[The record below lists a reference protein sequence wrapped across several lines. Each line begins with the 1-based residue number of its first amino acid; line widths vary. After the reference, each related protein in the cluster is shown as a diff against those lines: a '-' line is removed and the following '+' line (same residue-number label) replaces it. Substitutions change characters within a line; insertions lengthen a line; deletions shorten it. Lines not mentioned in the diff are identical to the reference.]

1 MYGGNF
7 YVIRH
12 LFFLDNTSCFVYHCG
27 MVNRTDTKGG
37 ERGSRMKALTVK
49 DVPADL
55 LKDVKAAGIL
65 RDQSMRE
72 VVVESLELWLK
83 KIGWK
88 STPNGIQSQRGL

>member
-1 MYGGNF
+1 
-7 YVIRH
+7 
-12 LFFLDNTSCFVYHCG
+12 
-27 MVNRTDTKGG
+27 MVKRTDTNGG
-37 ERGSRMKALTVK
+37 ERVSRMKALTVK

-88 STPNGIQSQRGL
+88 STPDGVQPERGT